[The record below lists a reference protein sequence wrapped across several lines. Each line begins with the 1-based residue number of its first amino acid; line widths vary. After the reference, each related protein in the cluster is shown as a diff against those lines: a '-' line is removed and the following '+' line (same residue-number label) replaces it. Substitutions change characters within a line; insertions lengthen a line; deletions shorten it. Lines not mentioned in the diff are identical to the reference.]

1 MNPAIRNRALVAAL
15 TIVAAL
21 SGYGVGQRTADT
33 LSQVDPRLQ
42 AVAVCALHVS
52 TVDFTAYHGYRTDA
66 EHQTM
71 LERGVSW
78 VRRSKH
84 QDGKAVDVM
93 ALDHNKKGTWVAKP
107 YDEIAKAFYACG
119 KALNTPI
126 TWGGEWR
133 VKDLVH
139 FELKE

>member
-1 MNPAIRNRALVAAL
+1 MNPTIRNRALAAAL
-15 TIVAAL
+15 TIVVAV
-21 SGYGVGQRTADT
+21 SGYGISQRTVNT
-33 LSQVDPRLQ
+33 LTPVAPALQ
-42 AVAVCALHVS
+42 TVTVCALHVS
-52 TVDFTAYHGYRTDA
+52 TVDFVAYHGFRTDA

-71 LERGVSW
+71 LQRGVSW

-133 VKDLVH
+133 VKDRVH